1 LIKIFLQIVWNLIN
15 TLYFYISNNNNNNQN
30 TKTMTTLTNTTGSK
44 EVQIRRNGEKSVI
57 AMYCQVYQGESQV
70 LQSKSF
76 ANVKNAEKWAKQV
89 LN

>member
-1 LIKIFLQIVWNLIN
+1 MHSPFVNLI
-15 TLYFYISNNNNNNQN
+15 YFLDLFNKQQQN

-44 EVQIRRNGEKSVI
+44 EVKIRKNGENLFI
-57 AMYCQVYQGESQV
+57 AMYCQVYYGESQV

-76 ANVKNAEKWAKQV
+76 ANQKNAEKWANKV

>member
-1 LIKIFLQIVWNLIN
+1 
-15 TLYFYISNNNNNNQN
+15 
-30 TKTMTTLTNTTGSK
+30 MTTLTNTTGSK
-44 EVQIRRNGEKSVI
+44 EVQIRSNGEKSFI